1 MSCVQLVVPKNLLD
15 EIISHCREVYPKEA
29 CGILGGRGDT
39 VKKVYRAVNVDDSSV
54 TFRIEP
60 FQILKSLKKDGLEM
74 IAVYHSHPHAKA
86 YPSAIDVERA
96 SEPYST
102 YVSIYMIVSL
112 VQGEP
117 EVSVFAI
124 KDRDIREM
132 ELIIA

>member
-1 MSCVQLVVPKNLLD
+1 MNKLFITRELLD
-15 EIISHCREVYPKEA
+15 KIISYCREVYPKEA
-29 CGILGGRGDT
+29 CGILGGKGNT
-39 VKKVYRAVNVDDSSV
+39 IKKVYRAVNVDDSSV

-60 FQILKSLKKDGLEM
+60 FQILKSLQQDGLEM
-74 IAVYHSHPHAKA
+74 IAIYHSHPHSKA
-86 YPSAIDVERA
+86 YPSLIDIERS

-124 KDRDIREM
+124 KDRDIREI
-132 ELIIA
+132 ELIIS